1 MRACCIN
8 YLHLLKI
15 YFIFIIFFAEFY
27 HSGLLRRSTT
37 SSASIVSFL
46 PFLPANG
53 TEQRSCCIQW
63 QDETRW
69 CQMGCSGSPQLKMKV
84 ARACESGCVQLCSW
98 NFQIWNLPE
107 GLRLSP
113 DTISHNSAIG
123 VSSWSTACALQ
134 LAMTQSVSSDLFSAL
149 TELCW
154 IGLRWCFCWYFWKSS
169 DLKVIPILF
178 LPICLWK
185 KSPPSGAITSGF
197 NTLMS
202 SWPGENMHSDGIAD
216 WCFTFPCFFKRQALR
231 LQSVIFH
238 LSWHVRTI
246 NIPTEHF

>member
-8 YLHLLKI
+8 YLHFFIYLK
-15 YFIFIIFFAEFY
+15 FTSFSSVFFAELY
-27 HSGLLRRSTT
+27 RSGLLRQSTT

-63 QDETRW
+63 QDETRETRW
-69 CQMGCSGSPQLKMKV
+69 DVQLFRKST
-84 ARACESGCVQLCSW
+84 AQDESGESMRKQLCSW

-107 GLRLSP
+107 GLQLSP

-123 VSSWSTACALQ
+123 VSKSWSTACALQ

-154 IGLRWCFCWYFWKSS
+154 IGLRWCFCWYF
-169 DLKVIPILF
+169 
-178 LPICLWK
+178 
-185 KSPPSGAITSGF
+185 
-197 NTLMS
+197 
-202 SWPGENMHSDGIAD
+202 
-216 WCFTFPCFFKRQALR
+216 
-231 LQSVIFH
+231 
-238 LSWHVRTI
+238 
-246 NIPTEHF
+246 